1 MEKGLLYFLNGNIQM
16 GMEST
21 RYMIEICDNEKLRRS
36 MLNDLHAYEKFENAV
51 LKIKG
56 TQPIKPLSTM
66 AEMGTEMAIDMKT
79 LFNDSPE
86 NMAKMLAKGYEMG
99 IKDISENLEKYSD
112 SPEDQLELAK
122 GYLNFMKQGLARYTG
137 WR

>member
-1 MEKGLLYFLNGNIQM
+1 MEKGLLYYLNGNVQM

-21 RYMIEICDNEKLRRS
+21 RHMTEICQDQNLRS
-36 MLNDLHAYEKFENAV
+36 ALLDDLHAYEKFENA
-51 LKIKG
+51 LMKIKG
-56 TQPIKPLSTM
+56 TQYVKPLSTM

-99 IKDISENLEKYSD
+99 IKDISDNLQKFSD
-112 SPEDQLELAK
+112 SPEDELELAK
-122 GYLNFMKQGLARYTG
+122 GYLNYMKQGLAKYTG
-137 WR
+137 WH

>member
-1 MEKGLLYFLNGNIQM
+1 MEKGLLYFLNGNVQM

-21 RYMIEICDNEKLRRS
+21 RYMIKICKDEKLRAS
-36 MLNDLHAYEKFENAV
+36 MLDDLHAYEKFENAIV
-51 LKIKG
+51 KIRG
-56 TQPIKPLSTM
+56 DEMIKPLSTM

-99 IKDISENLEKYSD
+99 IKDISLNLERFPD

-137 WR
+137 Y

>member
-1 MEKGLLYFLNGNIQM
+1 MEKGLLYYLNGNIQM

-21 RYMIEICDNEKLRRS
+21 RHMIEICDNEKLRRS
-36 MLNDLHAYEKFENAV
+36 MLDDLHAYEKFENAV

-56 TQPIKPLSTM
+56 NQQMKPLSTM

-112 SPEDQLELAK
+112 SPEDELELAK

>member
-1 MEKGLLYFLNGNIQM
+1 MEKGLLYYLNGNIQM

-21 RYMIEICDNEKLRRS
+21 RYMIEICDDERLRAA
-36 MLNDLHAYEKFENAV
+36 MLDDLYAYEKFENAV
-51 LKIKG
+51 VKIRGDQK
-56 TQPIKPLSTM
+56 IKPLSTM

-79 LFNDSPE
+79 LFN
-86 NMAKMLAKGYEMG
+86 
-99 IKDISENLEKYSD
+99 D

>member
-1 MEKGLLYFLNGNIQM
+1 MEKGLLYYLNGNIQM

-21 RYMIEICDNEKLRRS
+21 RYMIEKCDNEKLRAS

-56 TQPIKPLSTM
+56 NQQIKPLSTM

-99 IKDISENLEKYSD
+99 IKDVSENLEKYSD
-112 SPEDQLELAK
+112 SPEDELELAK
-122 GYLNFMKQGLARYTG
+122 GYLNFMKQGLVRYTG